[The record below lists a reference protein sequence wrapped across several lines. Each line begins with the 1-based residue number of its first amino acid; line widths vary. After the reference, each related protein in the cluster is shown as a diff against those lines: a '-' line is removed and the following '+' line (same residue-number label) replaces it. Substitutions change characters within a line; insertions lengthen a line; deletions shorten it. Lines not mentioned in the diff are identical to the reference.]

1 MWSTQ
6 MTKLILL
13 KIQRIALNTPL
24 VVMNSSNAEWPET
37 NAGLM
42 FSVSLTSRDLDLTW
56 PLGYPI
62 YKMVIDD
69 GSSPENSKLVLAA
82 RKRKKAKT
90 SSYLISTSAD
100 DLRKDS
106 PSYVAKVPPDRPS
119 IPGSHTDG
127 WADITERFRCEV
139 MWWEHVLFRMIME
152 RDQNKA

>member
-1 MWSTQ
+1 M
-6 MTKLILL
+6 I
-13 KIQRIALNTPL
+13 
-24 VVMNSSNAEWPET
+24 VSNPRMAH
-37 NAGLM
+37 
-42 FSVSLTSRDLDLTW
+42 FVDRF

-106 PSYVAKVPPDRPS
+106 PSYVAKVKSARALRTVRQDSWTRS
-119 IPGSHTDG
+119 I
-127 WADITERFRCEV
+127 IFRCEV
-139 MWWEHVLFRMIME
+139 MLWEHGLFHMIME
-152 RDQNKA
+152 RDLNKAL

>member
-1 MWSTQ
+1 M
-6 MTKLILL
+6 I
-13 KIQRIALNTPL
+13 
-24 VVMNSSNAEWPET
+24 VSNPRMAH
-37 NAGLM
+37 
-42 FSVSLTSRDLDLTW
+42 FVDRF

-106 PSYVAKVPPDRPS
+106 PSYVAKVNFSPPGLSGRSGRTLGLDR
-119 IPGSHTDG
+119 
-127 WADITERFRCEV
+127 
-139 MWWEHVLFRMIME
+139 
-152 RDQNKA
+152 